1 MFMAPCA
8 CLMRATAGKP
18 LPDIRYNISMV
29 WSGENTLRYSRNILV
44 EELGEAGQE
53 RLFASS
59 VLVVGAGG
67 LGSPALLY
75 LAAAGIGRIGVIDD
89 DRVEIT
95 NLNRQVIHRADAVGQ
110 WKVESARTAL
120 RAFRPDLAVDVY
132 PEALTAGNAAALF
145 RRYDAVVDGSD
156 NFPTKYL
163 CNDAAVVTRR
173 PLIHAG
179 VVRFGGQMLTVL
191 PRAGPCL
198 RCVIPRI
205 PSRKDSPGC
214 AEAGI
219 VGAAAGVLGAWQAM
233 EAIKLLAFGAP
244 SAVGKLLTID
254 TLSNEVSS
262 LSVARDPS
270 CPACGEH
277 PRITEPLSPAEYDPR
292 WSCIA

>member
-1 MFMAPCA
+1 MP
-8 CLMRATAGKP
+8 
-18 LPDIRYNISMV
+18 IRYNNLMI
-29 WSGENTLRYSRNILV
+29 WSGENTLRYSRNLLV

-95 NLNRQVIHRADAVGQ
+95 NLNRQVIHRADTVGR
-110 WKVESARTAL
+110 WKVESARETL
-120 RAFRPDLAVDVY
+120 VAFRPDLAVDVY
-132 PEALTAGNAAALF
+132 PEPLTAGNAAALF

-156 NFPTKYL
+156 NFSTKYL
-163 CNDAAVVTRR
+163 CNDAAVLTRR
-173 PLIHAG
+173 PLVHAG
-179 VVRFGGQMLTVL
+179 VVRFGGQMLTVV
-191 PRAGPCL
+191 PGAGPCL

-205 PSRKDSPGC
+205 PPAKDSPGC

-219 VGAAAGVLGAWQAM
+219 LGAAAGVVGAWQAM
-233 EAIKLLAFGAP
+233 EAIKLLSGAGP
-244 SAVGKLLTID
+244 APGGKLLTID
-254 TLSNEVSS
+254 TLGNEVSS
-262 LSVARDPS
+262 VSVARDPS

-277 PRITEPLSPAEYDPR
+277 PRITEPLAPEEYDPR

>member
-1 MFMAPCA
+1 MP
-8 CLMRATAGKP
+8 
-18 LPDIRYNISMV
+18 IRYNNFMV
-29 WSGENTLRYSRNILV
+29 WSGENTLRYSRNLLV

-89 DRVEIT
+89 DRVDVT

-110 WKVESARTAL
+110 WKVESARAAL
-120 RAFRPDLAVDVY
+120 QAFRPDLAVDVY
-132 PEALTAGNAAALF
+132 PDALTAGNAAALF

-156 NFPTKYL
+156 NFSTKYL
-163 CNDAAVVTRR
+163 CNDAAVLTRR
-173 PLIHAG
+173 PLVHAG
-179 VVRFGGQMLTVL
+179 VVRFGGQMLTIV
-191 PRAGPCL
+191 PGAGPCL

-205 PSRKDSPGC
+205 PPRKDSPGC
-214 AEAGI
+214 AETGI
-219 VGAAAGVLGAWQAM
+219 LGAAAGVVGAWQAM
-233 EAIKLLAFGAP
+233 EAIKLLSGAGP
-244 SAVGKLLTID
+244 TPGGKLLTID
-254 TLSNEVSS
+254 TLCNEVSS

-277 PRITEPLSPAEYDPR
+277 PRITEPLSPEEYDPR

>member
-1 MFMAPCA
+1 MAG
-8 CLMRATAGKP
+8 LFKDGQV
-18 LPDIRYNISMV
+18 IRYNISMI

-59 VLVVGAGG
+59 ALVVGAGG

-89 DRVEIT
+89 DRVDIS
-95 NLNRQVIHRADAVGQ
+95 NFNRQVIHRADAVGQ
-110 WKVESARTAL
+110 WKADSAAAAL

-132 PEALTAGNAAALF
+132 PEALTAANAAALF
-145 RRYDAVVDGSD
+145 RRYDAVVDASD
-156 NFPTKYL
+156 NFSTKYL
-163 CNDAAVVTRR
+163 CNDAAVVSRR
-173 PLIHAG
+173 PLVHAG
-179 VVRFGGQMLTVL
+179 VLRFGGQMLTVV
-191 PRAGPCL
+191 PGAGPCL

-233 EAIKLLAFGAP
+233 EAIKLLSGAAP
-244 SAVGKLLTID
+244 SPVGKLLTIN
-254 TLSNEVSS
+254 TLSNEVSC
-262 LSVARDPS
+262 LTIVRDRS
-270 CPACGEH
+270 CPACGDH
-277 PRITEPLSPAEYDPR
+277 PRITEPLSAAEYDHER
-292 WSCIA
+292 SCAE

>member
-1 MFMAPCA
+1 MP
-8 CLMRATAGKP
+8 
-18 LPDIRYNISMV
+18 IRYNNLMI
-29 WSGENTLRYSRNILV
+29 WSGENTLRYSRNLLV

-53 RLFASS
+53 RLFSSS

-95 NLNRQVIHRADAVGQ
+95 NLNRQVIHRAGAVGQ
-110 WKVESARTAL
+110 WKVESAREAL

-156 NFPTKYL
+156 NFSTKYL
-163 CNDAAVVTRR
+163 CNDAAVLTRR
-173 PLIHAG
+173 PLVHAG
-179 VVRFGGQMLTVL
+179 VVRFGGQMLTVV
-191 PRAGPCL
+191 PGAGPCL

-205 PSRKDSPGC
+205 PPRKDSPGC

-219 VGAAAGVLGAWQAM
+219 LGAAAGVVGAWQAM
-233 EAIKLLAFGAP
+233 EAIKLLSGAGP
-244 SAVGKLLTID
+244 TPGGKLLTID
-254 TLSNEVSS
+254 TLSNEVSC

-277 PRITEPLSPAEYDPR
+277 PRITEPLSPEEYDPR